1 MARKNKQNI
10 RRGSGIKF
18 TTKTITLRKPKKSA
32 ILSLQDKV
40 EKKQRELRKKEK
52 PFVRYSFHIESMLV
66 DKYNIVEEIEFN
78 YKGTLVIP
86 KSQKVNYKPANASV
100 SGTYRIPSD
109 IKHPIKTTDFN
120 YLKRSEIISLLR
132 KNVRKDYVRELQ
144 ELVKKEILPD
154 FKIIS
159 DLPWK
164 S

>member
-1 MARKNKQNI
+1 M
-10 RRGSGIKF
+10 
-18 TTKTITLRKPKKSA
+18 
-32 ILSLQDKV
+32 
-40 EKKQRELRKKEK
+40 
-52 PFVRYSFHIESMLV
+52 
-66 DKYNIVEEIEFN
+66 FN

-109 IKHPIKTTDFN
+109 LKHPITYTDFN
-120 YLKRSEIISLLR
+120 KLKRAEIISLLQ
-132 KNVRKDYVRELQ
+132 KNVRQDYIKELQ

-154 FKIIS
+154 FKIIN

>member
-1 MARKNKQNI
+1 MAKKKQNI
-10 RRGSGIKF
+10 RRGGGIKF
-18 TTKTITLRKPKKSA
+18 TVKTITVRKPKEAA
-32 ILSLQDKV
+32 ILSLKNKV
-40 EKKQRELRKKEK
+40 EQKQRELRKKEK
-52 PFVRYSFHIESMLV
+52 PFVRYSFHIESILV
-66 DKYNIVEEIEFN
+66 DKFNIVEEIVFN

-86 KSQKVNYKPANASV
+86 QSQKVNYKPANASV

-109 IKHPIKTTDFN
+109 LKHPIRTTDFN
-120 YLKRSEIISLLR
+120 YLKRSEIISLL
-132 KNVRKDYVRELQ
+132 KNNVRKDYIKELQ

>member
-1 MARKNKQNI
+1 MAKKKKNTRRKGGI
-10 RRGSGIKF
+10 RF
-18 TTKTITLRKPKKSA
+18 TAKTITVRRPKEAAIISLKS
-32 ILSLQDKV
+32 DV
-40 EKKQRELRKKEK
+40 EQKQRELRKKEK
-52 PFVRYSFHIESMLV
+52 PFVRYSFHIESILV
-66 DKYNIVEEIEFN
+66 DKFNIVEEIVFN

-109 IKHPIKTTDFN
+109 LKHPITYTDFN
-120 YLKRSEIISLLR
+120 KLKRAEIISLLQ
-132 KNVRKDYVRELQ
+132 KNVRQDYIKELQ

-154 FKIIS
+154 FKIIN